1 MSKQIETKVNDDK
14 NELSLQE
21 CLEDLQKEIISGKN
35 KTFFRTYSIETS
47 GGKTFTTV
55 QAIRDDYIFVKDNPF
70 IKKHKRFIFVTKFI
84 DEGLRVAE
92 EINKDFDEKV
102 ALFYTPD
109 KSIKD
114 DNCSSNFF
122 ECAKHN
128 VLILTHA
135 MYMKL
140 CNPKKKQHEDYRD
153 IFKKYK
159 TLIIDEEINPVKETL
174 FSFSQA
180 NTDWINVLESFTENI
195 LAEKLYKLMN
205 PLLNLLKQ
213 DYGLEDQLHRVECDY
228 NRKEIETLYQELFDG
243 ISNIKN
249 KNFDDMIASGKKEY
263 SKSNLYDLING
274 IILTYNCIDDN
285 IALIKPKRYIYAY
298 DYTFN
303 YLMLNNNIWLDA
315 SASFN
320 TMYQNDLFKV
330 VNCEREIDHINS
342 KLIFH
347 NMNTTTSSK
356 NKNED
361 FRKNMTKYLKANY
374 SDKKTLILTKKIE
387 CKQLAEKEEYLLNYP
402 NFEYSNFEA
411 MRGKNDW
418 GEFEVCCYI
427 HTYRLP
433 TAYYVFLHEYFS
445 DINLPDEELRTS
457 TSKFVFKN
465 SKNSKTEWGFDNEYL
480 YNLMITDMASSM
492 YQGIKRIAR
501 NRQPQGIFDI
511 FTSNISVLMI
521 VREQLKGINRK
532 NKNLINADKGK
543 QTNADKILD
552 YIDDRLIDND
562 WVWTKVKSS
571 EVMEE
576 LNIKSN
582 NWTKIWN
589 DEVFKNRV
597 GIRKITQSQAKAGGK
612 LGNRMVNWLIKHK

>member
-1 MSKQIETKVNDDK
+1 MKKSAEKQLAEPK
-14 NELSLQE
+14 EMSLQE

-35 KTFFRTYSIETS
+35 KSHFRTYSIETS
-47 GGKTFTTV
+47 GGKTFCTV

-84 DEGLRVAE
+84 EEGIKVAE
-92 EINKDFDEKV
+92 DINRDFDEKV

-109 KSIKD
+109 KTIKNS
-114 DNCSSNFF
+114 NCSSNFF

-135 MYMKL
+135 MYIKL
-140 CNPKKKQHEDYRD
+140 CTPKRPEHKEYRK
-153 IFKKYK
+153 IFFKYR
-159 TLIIDEEINPVKETL
+159 TLVIDEEINPVKESL

-180 NTDWINVLESFTENI
+180 NTDWINVLEGFTENI
-195 LAEKLYKLMN
+195 LAEKLYKLMS

-213 DYGLEDQLHRVECDY
+213 DYKLEDQLHRVECDY
-228 NRKEIETLYQELFDG
+228 DRKEIETLYQELIDG
-243 ISNIKN
+243 IANIKN
-249 KNFDDMIASGKKEY
+249 QNFDDMIASGKKEY

-274 IILTYNCIDDN
+274 IMLTYNCIDDN

-298 DYTFN
+298 DYTFE

-315 SASFN
+315 SSNFN
-320 TMYQNDLFKV
+320 TMYQNDLFEV
-330 VNCEREIDHINS
+330 VECQREIDHINS

-356 NKNED
+356 NKDED
-361 FRKNMTKYLKANY
+361 FRKNMTKYLKENY

-387 CKQLAEKEEYLLNYP
+387 CKQLAEKEEYLMNYP

-418 GEFEVCCYI
+418 EKFEACAYI

-445 DINLPDEELRTS
+445 DTNLPNEELRTS
-457 TSKFVFKN
+457 TSKCVFKN
-465 SKNSKTEWGFDNEYL
+465 SKKSKSEWGFDNENL
-480 YNLMITDMASSM
+480 YSLMITDMASSM

-501 NRQPQGIFDI
+501 NRNPQGIFDI
-511 FTSNISVLMI
+511 FTSNLSVLMI
-521 VREQLKGINRK
+521 VIRQLKGIEKK
-532 NKNLINADKGK
+532 NNNLINADKGK
-543 QTNADKILD
+543 QTDADRIIE
-552 YIDDRLIDND
+552 YIDDRLIDNNL
-562 WVWTKVKSS
+562 VWTKVKSS
-571 EVMEE
+571 EVMEK

-582 NWTKIWN
+582 NWNKIWN
-589 DEVFKNRV
+589 NEVFLNHV
-597 GIRKITQSQAKAGGK
+597 EVRKITQTKAKAGGK
-612 LGNRMVNWLIKHK
+612 AGNRMVNWLVKHK